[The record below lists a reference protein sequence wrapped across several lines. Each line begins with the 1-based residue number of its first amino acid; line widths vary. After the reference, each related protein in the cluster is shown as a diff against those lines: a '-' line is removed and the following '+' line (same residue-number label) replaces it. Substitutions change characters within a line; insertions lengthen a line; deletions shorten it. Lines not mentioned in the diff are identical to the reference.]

1 MNIRFLMMVF
11 VLLTGFAPAE
21 SNGTRTMPATAG
33 ETLSGKHLRPAD
45 AAKGHAVVLIA
56 GFSHDGGMR
65 CGAWMKA
72 VESDPALKD
81 ASVLELAMLEKAPAI
96 LRGMIK
102 SGMRK
107 GLSAVEQDRIVVMTR
122 DQQDWE
128 KYFGVGDDSQ
138 PYVMV
143 LNAKGDVVWQ
153 GHGTAADL
161 EPELSRAMGK

>member
-1 MNIRFLMMVF
+1 MNIRSLMIVF
-11 VLLTGFAPAE
+11 MLLTWFAPAE
-21 SNGTRTMPATAG
+21 SNLTQTMPATAG

-45 AAKGHAVVLIA
+45 AVKGHVVVLIA

-81 ASVLELAMLEKAPAI
+81 ANVLELAMLEKAPAI

-122 DQQDWE
+122 DQQAWE

-143 LNAKGDVVWQ
+143 LNAKGDVLWQ

-161 EPELSRAMGK
+161 EPEMKRAVGK